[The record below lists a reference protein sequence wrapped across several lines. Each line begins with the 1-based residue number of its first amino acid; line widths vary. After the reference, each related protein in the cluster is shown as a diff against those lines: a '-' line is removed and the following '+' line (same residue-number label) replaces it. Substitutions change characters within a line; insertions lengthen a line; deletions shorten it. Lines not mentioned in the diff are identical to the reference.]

1 MFSPQDVWQKK
12 FQEALKRETE
22 QRQKMESHQR
32 SMEKLQVW
40 YVGFRVL
47 EMAFLFRIWLAI
59 TFYEKSVGL
68 KSARE
73 RASAS
78 VCVRERARARA
89 VCVCVHVCA
98 CVYACAC
105 VCARARVCVCVG
117 QRASERV
124 SQVMSENV

>member
-1 MFSPQDVWQKK
+1 
-12 FQEALKRETE
+12 
-22 QRQKMESHQR
+22 
-32 SMEKLQVW
+32 MEKLQVW

-78 VCVRERARARA
+78 VCVRERERARA
-89 VCVCVHVCA
+89 VCVCVCMCVHVCMR
-98 CVYACAC
+98 V
-105 VCARARVCVCVG
+105 RVCVRERAYACVSGSG
-117 QRASERV
+117 QASE
-124 SQVMSENV
+124 

>member
-89 VCVCVHVCA
+89 VCVCVCMCVHVCMR
-98 CVYACAC
+98 VR
-105 VCARARVCVCVG
+105 VCARERAYACVSGSG
-117 QRASERV
+117 QASE
-124 SQVMSENV
+124 

>member
-78 VCVRERARARA
+78 VCERERARARA
-89 VCVCVHVCA
+89 VCVCVCMCVHVCMR
-98 CVYACAC
+98 VR
-105 VCARARVCVCVG
+105 VCARERAYACVSGSG
-117 QRASERV
+117 QASE
-124 SQVMSENV
+124 

>member
-1 MFSPQDVWQKK
+1 VFSPQDVWQKK

-78 VCVRERARARA
+78 VCERERARARA
-89 VCVCVHVCA
+89 VCVCVCMCVHVCMR
-98 CVYACAC
+98 VR
-105 VCARARVCVCVG
+105 VCARERAYACVSGSG
-117 QRASERV
+117 QASE
-124 SQVMSENV
+124 